1 MTWLNWDV
9 TEHHWKHQWTD
20 LELINTQQK
29 KEWEY
34 PESNTLT
41 WIWNAT
47 KQREGRNNQ
56 EKKKEK
62 FFQNSML
69 CPIRWHSCIESE
81 HSKRMKDRDVWTNQD
96 VARLFYC
103 QATLLWGQTLKV
115 PHKLFACATT
125 CFTPRDCDSA
135 AATYCMDLIKGSFV
149 NATILNKVLSF
160 RTIVSIYLAWRA
172 TTTTLLCLFMEIPT
186 KRRLSYCLGMGRW
199 IYMYFLFQKVA
210 DKWLA

>member
-1 MTWLNWDV
+1 
-9 TEHHWKHQWTD
+9 
-20 LELINTQQK
+20 
-29 KEWEY
+29 
-34 PESNTLT
+34 
-41 WIWNAT
+41 
-47 KQREGRNNQ
+47 
-56 EKKKEK
+56 
-62 FFQNSML
+62 ML

-81 HSKRMKDRDVWTNQD
+81 HSKRMKDRDVWTNQE
-96 VARLFYC
+96 VARLFY
-103 QATLLWGQTLKV
+103 AWPLFYEAKHWKY
-115 PHKLFACATT
+115 HIFACATM

-210 DKWLA
+210 GKWLA

>member
-1 MTWLNWDV
+1 
-9 TEHHWKHQWTD
+9 
-20 LELINTQQK
+20 
-29 KEWEY
+29 
-34 PESNTLT
+34 
-41 WIWNAT
+41 
-47 KQREGRNNQ
+47 
-56 EKKKEK
+56 
-62 FFQNSML
+62 ML

-81 HSKRMKDRDVWTNQD
+81 HSKRMKDRDVWTNQE
-96 VARLFYC
+96 VARLFY
-103 QATLLWGQTLKV
+103 AWPLFYEAKHWKY
-115 PHKLFACATT
+115 HIFACATM

-135 AATYCMDLIKGSFV
+135 ASTYCMDLIKGSFV

-210 DKWLA
+210 GKWLA